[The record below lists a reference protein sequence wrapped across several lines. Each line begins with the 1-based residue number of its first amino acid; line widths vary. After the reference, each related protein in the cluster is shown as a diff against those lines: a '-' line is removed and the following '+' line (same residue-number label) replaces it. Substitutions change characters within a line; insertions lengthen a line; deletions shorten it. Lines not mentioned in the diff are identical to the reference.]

1 MIPSQYQGDYGNL
14 IPDGLYDREVAA
26 LIVQMGD
33 DPAKPQPA
41 VQAIAVFLA
50 NRYKVKSLGDLQ
62 FFWTPDSQEC
72 FGSDE
77 AYNCTPIPGF
87 FTAIVKQ
94 NELRIPQEF
103 AHFDDGRATY
113 YLGFKPTANGEP
125 GFGLIYANP
134 RARGIF
140 REVALPLLAI
150 GSLVYDWSGQLG
162 YAILG
167 VGNAAAATTLSLEIA
182 LASGL
187 TQLQVAQLVGSAAV
201 GAVTSG
207 GDVGEA
213 VKNTA
218 AAYLGAQAGNF
229 VTAAVDSAAAAKIT
243 SAAVSAAARGED
255 VGRAI
260 LETGAPLAVGA
271 AAGAVAST
279 TGANVDNYLFPN
291 ETGFID
297 PSELV
302 GFDEWNIPPTD
313 FDLGYDWSV
322 DPGDVVVS
330 LDEFDITGPITI
342 DESALQM
349 TGFDPDAV
357 IPDEDG
363 DLYDVSGQTVAYTA
377 KTYANSLY
385 VDPQTGDV
393 YGPDNIRRLTASEAA
408 AVVAAGAQGCSTS
421 GKPFNPNIAGL
432 GAVCLSPQQSIA
444 QEVQRRMSAQAGQ
457 IVIPGPGVPGR
468 PANIPPPNP
477 NGVKLPEAVGWA
489 AAAEMVT
496 KSAANVWAII
506 TQVSNGTYRP
516 GATSPYGTVRPPVPG
531 VPVRQADGSTVVNN
545 GNGTQTVT
553 YPNGTRTTMSTAVAG
568 TGAFGGISTN
578 TLLIAG
584 AGLAALLLLR
594 RK

>member
-1 MIPSQYQGDYGNL
+1 MISRFTGDYGLTPNEANDLAVINL
-14 IPDGLYDREVAA
+14 IS
-26 LIVQMGD
+26 QMGD
-33 DPAKPQPA
+33 NPSNPKPATE
-41 VQAIAVFLA
+41 AIAVWLA
-50 NRYKVKSLGDLQ
+50 NRWSVDKLSDLQ
-62 FFWTPDSQEC
+62 FLWNPERTETY
-72 FGSDE
+72 GADE
-77 AYNCTPIPGF
+77 AYNVVTYPGY
-87 FTAIVKQ
+87 FTAVSKSRGIQ
-94 NELRIPQEF
+94 IPNEF
-103 AHFDDGRATY
+103 AQFDDGKATY
-113 YLGFKPTANGEP
+113 YLGFKPNAEGKP
-125 GFGLIYANP
+125 SFGLSYANP
-134 RARGIF
+134 RTRGVL

-167 VGNAAAATTLSLEIA
+167 VGNAAAATNLSLQIA

-218 AAYLGAQAGNF
+218 AAYLGSQAGNF
-229 VTAAVDSAAAAKIT
+229 VAAAVDSAAAAQIA

-255 VGRAI
+255 VGLAI
-260 LETGAPLAVGA
+260 LETGAPLAAGA

-279 TGANVDNYLFPN
+279 TGATVENYLFPN
-291 ETGFID
+291 ETGFIN

-302 GFDEWNIPPTD
+302 GFDEFYDFYTPPVD
-313 FDLGYDWSV
+313 FGNDYTV
-322 DPGDVVVS
+322 FPGDVIVS
-330 LDEFDITGPITI
+330 PEEMNITGPITI

-444 QEVQRRMSAQAGQ
+444 QEVQRRLSAQAGQ
-457 IVIPGPGVPGR
+457 VVIPGPGAPGR
-468 PANIPPPNP
+468 PAGLPPPNP
-477 NGVKLPEAVGWA
+477 NGVKMPEAVGWA
-489 AAAEMVT
+489 AAAEAIT
-496 KSAANVWAII
+496 RSAASVWSII

-553 YPNGTRTTMSTAVAG
+553 YPNGTTTTMSTAVAG
-568 TGAFGGISTN
+568 TGSFGGISTN